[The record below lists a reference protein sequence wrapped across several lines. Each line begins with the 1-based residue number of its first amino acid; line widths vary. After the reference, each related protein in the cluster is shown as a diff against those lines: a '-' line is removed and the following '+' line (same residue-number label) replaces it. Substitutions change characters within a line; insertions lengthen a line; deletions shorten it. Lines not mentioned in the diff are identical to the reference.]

1 MRVKFWG
8 VRGSIPCPG
17 PATVRYGGNTACVE
31 LFIES
36 LDRRIIIDAG
46 SGIRELGNEMMRHH
60 TSQNSMHAEIFLS
73 HTHWD
78 HIMGFPF
85 FTPIYFP
92 DSQLKI
98 YGPVTYEEAT
108 LKEVLSGQWTY
119 RHFPVRHDEL
129 SSHIEY
135 VDLKEGQYDLGGG
148 LRLTAKYLNHPLL
161 CLGYRFEYSG
171 RTFCTAF
178 DTEPFTNLF
187 RIDSENSPSDAAM
200 AAEGEKVAAEENT
213 RIESFISDAD
223 LLIYD
228 AQYTRA
234 EYETSRKGWGHSPIE
249 HAIAA
254 SGRSGV
260 KRLALFHHDIQ
271 RTDDDIDALASQYRQ
286 KTCEDGMEIFFA
298 REGMV
303 IDI

>member
-1 MRVKFWG
+1 
-8 VRGSIPCPG
+8 
-17 PATVRYGGNTACVE
+17 VE
-31 LFIES
+31 LYIDS
-36 LDRRIIIDAG
+36 LDRRLIIDAG
-46 SGIRELGNEMMRHH
+46 SGIRELGDEMMRCHAPH
-60 TSQNSMHAEIFLS
+60 NGLRAEIFLS

-85 FTPIYFP
+85 FAPIYFP

-98 YGPVTYEEAT
+98 YGPITFEQAT

-135 VDLKEGQYDLGGG
+135 VDLKEGEYELGGG
-148 LRLTAKYLNHPLL
+148 LKLTAKYLNHPLL

-171 RTFCTAF
+171 RTICTAF
-178 DTEPFTNLF
+178 DTEPFSNLF
-187 RIDSENSPSDAAM
+187 CNDPENSSYDAAM
-200 AAEGEKVAAEENT
+200 AAEGEQAAAEENA
-213 RIESFISDAD
+213 RIEAFISDAD

-228 AQYTRA
+228 AQYTLE
-234 EYETSRKGWGHSPIE
+234 EYEASRKGWGHSPIE
-249 HAIAA
+249 HAVETAT
-254 SGRSGV
+254 RCGV

-271 RTDDDIDALASQYRQ
+271 RSDDEIDALAIQYRQ
-286 KTCEDGMEIFFA
+286 RGDGNGTEVFFA